1 MMMMISTKGGTCQ
14 CQNLLHDQRPMKPG
28 VSSISALA
36 QAQARALQKQERTE
50 DNGSDDEDFLVRY
63 RQQRKRQLQPAFSP
77 PEFRGVEEVDPTLYS
92 KVVDATDPRVYLVV
106 HLYETYVPAYRD
118 LIHYLERISETSM
131 THVRFLSLRASA
143 AIENLDPIGLPSVL
157 IHKAGKLV
165 HNLTPFSNHVGEKFG
180 LDDVKQLLEECCSD
194 PGAASS
200 VPDTPQVSAPY
211 DSDDEEL
218 DEFCKDFNRQ
228 L

>member
-1 MMMMISTKGGTCQ
+1 MMMMMISTKGGTCQ

-92 KVVDATDPRVYLVV
+92 KAVDATDPRVYLVV

-118 LIHYLERISETSM
+118 LIHYLERIS
-131 THVRFLSLRASA
+131 
-143 AIENLDPIGLPSVL
+143 
-157 IHKAGKLV
+157 
-165 HNLTPFSNHVGEKFG
+165 NLTPFSNHVGEKFC

-200 VPDTPQVSAPY
+200 VRSSSLSS
-211 DSDDEEL
+211 DSTGL
-218 DEFCKDFNRQ
+218 PSRQNRR
-228 L
+228 